1 MEKNIYE
8 LIKILQQIAEEEKKN
23 ANTFTSE
30 KSEIVELLAI
40 KEAVKTINGLTEGTL
55 RKLIKQ
61 GKISHIRAGEGKR
74 GKILIPKNALIRYFE
89 CANNNS

>member
-1 MEKNIYE
+1 MEKNISE

-61 GKISHIRAGEGKR
+61 GKISHIRAGEGK
-74 GKILIPKNALIRYFE
+74 ILINSEVLCKYLYGE
-89 CANNNS
+89 LENNNS